1 MERKQ
6 VVVIMATATIMGW
19 GVVMAALGREDAV
32 AALAPVLAVVVQ
44 RVTPERRGDETVAA
58 PDTALPVVGQHTA
71 PEHRAHTEPS
81 SGHRVTPVP
90 DQKEECAP

>member
-44 RVTPERRGDETVAA
+44 RVTPERQDEDAVAA
-58 PDTALPVVGQHTA
+58 PAPALPGVAQQAV

-90 DQKEECAP
+90 DQKEDCAP

>member
-32 AALAPVLAVVVQ
+32 AVLAPVLAVVVQ
-44 RVTPERRGDETVAA
+44 QVIPGRRDEDTVTAPGPAPAPAVEQTAPERRS
-58 PDTALPVVGQHTA
+58 
-71 PEHRAHTEPS
+71 HTEPS
-81 SGHRVTPVP
+81 SGHRVIPVP
-90 DQKEECAP
+90 DKEDRTP